1 MQAEQD
7 SKSNNTKMRQHY
19 SAPQLTEYG
28 RVRDLTAG
36 GSGPKGEKAVPGHQY
51 TRRA

>member
-1 MQAEQD
+1 MQAEEQN
-7 SKSNNTKMRQHY
+7 SKNDTKPRQHY

-36 GSGPKGEKAVPGHQY
+36 GSGPKGEKSVPGHQY

>member
-1 MQAEQD
+1 MQSGQD
-7 SKSNNTKMRQHY
+7 SKSDASPPRQPY
-19 SAPQLTEYG
+19 CAPQLTEFG

-36 GSGPKGEKAVPGHQY
+36 GSGVKGEKSVPGHQY